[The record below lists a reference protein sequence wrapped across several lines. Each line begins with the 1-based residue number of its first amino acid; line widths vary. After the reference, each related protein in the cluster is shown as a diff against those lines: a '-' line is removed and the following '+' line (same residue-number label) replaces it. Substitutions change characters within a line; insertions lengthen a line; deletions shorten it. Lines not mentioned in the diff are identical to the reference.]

1 MKQETKW
8 FEVQENESI
17 SECMSKMTAQG
28 FQVVG
33 RREEPLFQEV
43 NGHPVPVRQI
53 IQLKGIKEAKK

>member
-17 SECMSKMTAQG
+17 SECMDKMTSQG

-33 RREEPLFQEV
+33 RKEVPLFEEV
-43 NGHPVPVRQI
+43 NGQPVPVRQM
-53 IQLKGIKEAKK
+53 IQLKGIKEVKK